1 MSPAVRA
8 APGTPAGQRTRRAPG
23 RLAGALVA
31 LAAAAG
37 ACGSGG
43 GTGHPAATS
52 AADRAR
58 HRATPTTS
66 APTTT
71 APPTTTATEPPG
83 WTVVSTVGAAV
94 AVDERAVTAPDGT
107 AVTIFR
113 FRAGLTRFALHVGS
127 QDPPGATARVPAD
140 AGPAIAASEAPALL
154 AAFNGGFQ
162 VSTGSG
168 GVEVQG
174 TVLSPLVAGDASLV
188 IDASGAAHV
197 GVWGQGLPAPG
208 EQVASVRQNLPP
220 LVAGG
225 QPAPDAGNPGAW
237 GATLGSSPLVAR
249 SALGEDTQGDLL
261 YAGSMSTLPADLAD
275 ALVSV
280 GAVTAMELDIN
291 PEWVQLADAA
301 TPGGPL
307 QAGVPH
313 QNRPAD
319 QYQVGWTRDFVTVM
333 AAG

>member
-1 MSPAVRA
+1 V
-8 APGTPAGQRTRRAPG
+8 
-23 RLAGALVA
+23 
-31 LAAAAG
+31 
-37 ACGSGG
+37 
-43 GTGHPAATS
+43 
-52 AADRAR
+52 
-58 HRATPTTS
+58 
-66 APTTT
+66 
-71 APPTTTATEPPG
+71 PPTTTTTTEPPG
-83 WTVVSTVGAAV
+83 WTVVGTVGAAV
-94 AVDERAVTAPDGT
+94 AVDERTVTAPDGT

-113 FRAGLTRFALHVGS
+113 FRAGRTRFALHVGS
-127 QDPPGATARVPAD
+127 QDPPGATGRVPAD
-140 AGPAIAASEAPALL
+140 AGPVIAATEAPALL

-174 TVLSPLVAGDASLV
+174 TVLSPMVAGDTSLV

-197 GVWGQGLPAPG
+197 GVWGQGLPTPG

-225 QPAPDAGNPGAW
+225 QPVADAGNPGAW

-249 SALGEDTQGDLL
+249 SALGEDAQGDLL
-261 YAGSMSTLPADLAD
+261 YAGSMSTLPADLAA

-280 GAVTAMELDIN
+280 GAITAMELDIN

-301 TPGGPL
+301 TPGGAL